1 VLYSFLRK
9 LSFPGSLTGDFYALM
24 SASHIPR
31 RLVQHKLV
39 MLGLPADQAQKGLV
53 TYSSSHDMSSTNLKK
68 VLIQL
73 SDQMVPEI
81 LTFLVLQIIFVL
93 VFI

>member
-1 VLYSFLRK
+1 
-9 LSFPGSLTGDFYALM
+9 M

-53 TYSSSHDMSSTNLKK
+53 TYSSSHDKAKMTMYLLLHEQHQSQEGIDPA
-68 VLIQL
+68 VHL
-73 SDQMVPEI
+73 SGV
-81 LTFLVLQIIFVL
+81 
-93 VFI
+93 